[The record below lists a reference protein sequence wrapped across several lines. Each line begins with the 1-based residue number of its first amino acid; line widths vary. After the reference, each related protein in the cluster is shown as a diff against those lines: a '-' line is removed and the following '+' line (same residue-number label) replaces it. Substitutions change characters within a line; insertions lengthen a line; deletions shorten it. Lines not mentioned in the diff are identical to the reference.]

1 MTRNEF
7 IKRLKA
13 GLKGMPAEDVAEIVG
28 DYEAHFD
35 AGAADGRSESEVA
48 EALGNPGRLARELRL
63 EAGIRNWE
71 AGRTPSSA
79 WAAVLAFMGLATIDI
94 LILAPIVLPIIGV
107 IVALYVAVIAVFIAG
122 GFVMVVGPFSAM
134 PGGAIAALLAGLG
147 IMAGSVAA
155 GALLTI
161 VSIWVINALMWFG
174 RLHYRVIEPAIK
186 SDDFA

>member
-7 IKRLKA
+7 IKRLRA
-13 GLKGMPAEDVAEIVG
+13 GLGGMPAEDIAEIVS

-35 AGAADGRSESEVA
+35 AAAADGRPEAEVA
-48 EALGNPGRLARELRL
+48 EALGNPGRLARELKL

-71 AGRTPSSA
+71 AGRSPSSA

-107 IVALYVAVIAVFIAG
+107 IVALYVAVVAVFIAG
-122 GFVMVVGPFSAM
+122 GFVLIVGPFSTL
-134 PGGAIAALLAGLG
+134 PGGPIPALFIGLG
-147 IMAGSVAA
+147 IMAGAVAA
-155 GALLTI
+155 GAVLTI

-186 SDDFA
+186 SDSDV